1 MPIQSYSI
9 DEIHERMVGKMVSQI
24 GDVRVKLATHP
35 LNILALSA
43 SGAIASLYDALDD
56 AVKGS
61 FALSAS
67 ASDLDRL
74 GKFWNVTRGPANHAV
89 GTITFQS
96 SNALT
101 IAKGTNLSSHDG
113 TLYETLAEI
122 QIAEAGEAE
131 ITVQAVESGVS
142 GNLKAGQEVSWI
154 KPILGAPQIATASEG
169 GIIGG
174 NDRENDYL
182 YRNRILLSLR
192 NPNKNGSVSD
202 YENWAL
208 ARAKHEVPVSR
219 AFVQMGEEGPGTVDI
234 YILLES
240 DNDLLVLP
248 NAEQMDKVKAFID
261 IKRPVGTKI
270 IIKKPKLAEVNIE
283 ISNLKINGEASHED
297 IQDEIRYALSSYFM
311 RVARPGKS
319 IALNNL
325 YETIGNVGHVD
336 DFTLVTPQGNITPV
350 DNTTILKP
358 NISFSE

>member
-1 MPIQSYSI
+1 MPIKSYSI
-9 DEIHERMVGKMVSQI
+9 DEIHERMVGKMTSQI

-35 LNILALSA
+35 LNVLALSA

-74 GKFWNVTRGPANHAV
+74 GKFWNVTRGPASHAV
-89 GTITFQS
+89 GRINFQS
-96 SNALT
+96 SSALI
-101 IAKGTNLSSHDG
+101 IAKGTRLSSHDG
-113 TLYETLAEI
+113 TLFETLAEF
-122 QIAEAGEAE
+122 QIAENSEAE
-131 ITVQAVESGVS
+131 IAVQAVEAGIS

-154 KPILGAPQIATASEG
+154 KPILGAPQIATVFEG
-169 GIIGG
+169 GVIGG

-192 NPNKNGSVSD
+192 NPNKNGSISD

-208 ARAKHEVPVSR
+208 ARGQHEVPVSR
-219 AFVQMGEEGPGTVDI
+219 AFVQMGEEGAGTVDI

-240 DNDLLVLP
+240 DNNLLALP
-248 NAEQMDKVKAFID
+248 NTEQMDKVKAFID
-261 IKRPVGTKI
+261 IKRPIGTKI
-270 IIKKPKLAEVNIE
+270 TIKEPKLEDANIE
-283 ISNLKINGEASHED
+283 ISNLKINSEAPRTKVQEA
-297 IQDEIRYALSSYFM
+297 IRYALSSYFM
-311 RVARPGKS
+311 RVASPGNS

-325 YETIGNVGHVD
+325 YETIGNVSHVD
-336 DFTLVTPQGNITPV
+336 DFTLAAPQGNITPA

-358 NISFSE
+358 NISFSK